1 MVISKGHFLLSLA
14 PAGSFSAFKSPGTTR
29 PSQIRDRG
37 VASVAER
44 LPSETHLQRPTLAS
58 WMNLE
63 MTTGCSLETAAALLK
78 KRSKSPSV

>member
-1 MVISKGHFLLSLA
+1 M
-14 PAGSFSAFKSPGTTR
+14 
-29 PSQIRDRG
+29 
-37 VASVAER
+37 AER
-44 LPSETHLQRPTLAS
+44 LLSKTHLQPPTLAS

>member
-1 MVISKGHFLLSLA
+1 MVNSKGHFLLSLA
-14 PAGSFSAFKSPGTTR
+14 PAGSFPVFNSPGTTR
-29 PSQIRDRG
+29 PSQIRDKG
-37 VASVAER
+37 VASMAER
-44 LPSETHLQRPTLAS
+44 LLSKTHLQPPTLAS